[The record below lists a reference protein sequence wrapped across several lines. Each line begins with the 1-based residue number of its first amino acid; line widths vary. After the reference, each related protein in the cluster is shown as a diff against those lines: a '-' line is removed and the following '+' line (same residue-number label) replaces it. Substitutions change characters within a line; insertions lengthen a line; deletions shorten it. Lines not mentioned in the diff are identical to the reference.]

1 MQLHQRALQE
11 KNEKYKRCPVGAGQ
25 DGGRGR
31 AGRRKGEKSYQ
42 QPKVPK
48 FAQRGYMYL
57 EFGSYLHSDLQA
69 VHYLIPGTDAVGH
82 G

>member
-11 KNEKYKRCPVGAGQ
+11 KNKKYKRRPVGAGQ

-31 AGRRKGEKSYQ
+31 AGRRKSEKSYQ

-48 FAQRGYMYL
+48 FAQRGYMFL
-57 EFGSYLHSDLQA
+57 EPGSYLYPDRQA